1 MSDIL
6 KKGFLLGL
14 GAAVSGKEKLD
25 VKLKELVE
33 KNELTQE
40 QARTVMRNF
49 VDKGEVK
56 TDEWTAKQYEQTQTM
71 ARDLGLAT
79 KEDINELRARI
90 TELEERLVEEKEES
104 RT

>member
-1 MSDIL
+1 MSDFL

-14 GAAVSGKEKLD
+14 GAAVTGKEKLD
-25 VKLKELVE
+25 KKLKDMVE

-49 VDKGEVK
+49 VDKGEMK
-56 TDEWTAKQYEQTQTM
+56 TDEWNTKQYEQTQQM
-71 ARDLGLAT
+71 AKDLGLAT

-90 TELEERLVEEKEES
+90 SDLESQLDEQRRQES
-104 RT
+104 

>member
-1 MSDIL
+1 MSDFL

-25 VKLKELVE
+25 NKLQEMVK

-49 VDKGEVK
+49 IDKGEMK
-56 TDEWTAKQYEQTQTM
+56 TDEWNAKQYEQTQQL
-71 ARDLGLAT
+71 AKDLGLAT
-79 KEDINELRARI
+79 KEDINELRERI
-90 TELEERLVEEKEES
+90 SELENQLEAQKHLEQ
-104 RT
+104 

>member
-1 MSDIL
+1 MSDFL

-14 GAAVSGKEKLD
+14 GAAVTGKEKLD
-25 VKLKELVE
+25 KRLNEMVE

-49 VDKGEVK
+49 MDKGEMK
-56 TDEWTAKQYEQTQTM
+56 TDEWNTKQYEQTQKM
-71 ARDLGLAT
+71 AKDLGIAT

-90 TELEERLVEEKEES
+90 SDLESQLEEQKQPEQ
-104 RT
+104 

>member
-1 MSDIL
+1 MSDFL

-25 VKLKELVE
+25 KKLKELVE

-49 VDKGEVK
+49 VEKGEMK
-56 TDEWTAKQYEQTQTM
+56 TDEWNTRQYEQTQDL
-71 ARDLGLAT
+71 AKDLGLAT

-90 TELEERLVEEKEES
+90 TELEEKLEDQ
-104 RT
+104 